1 MQISLHCWCVV
12 EVSRDGSPDC
22 PGLVELFVHLY
33 EVQNSPLEEFKYI
46 NLYLMEEVR
55 LREVTHNTGNV
66 SKHLRSL
73 VNVLR

>member
-1 MQISLHCWCVV
+1 
-12 EVSRDGSPDC
+12 
-22 PGLVELFVHLY
+22 VHLY

-46 NLYLMEEVR
+46 NVYLMEEVR

-66 SKHLRSL
+66 SKHLQSL